1 MSKSAYSYQV
11 FIPYPEMTLL
21 GLSIFLVD
29 FSVEWQNVIDKKGN
43 SSLNTQS

>member
-21 GLSIFLVD
+21 GLSTFLD
-29 FSVEWQNVIDKKGN
+29 FSVQWQNVIDKKGN